1 MESYKLANS
10 YDKTNDEMTRY
21 WTDGKNVFFI
31 NSEIKKGDVESFVQ
45 HPSYIGY
52 AKDKNNVY
60 IKEKIRDLIKNNISE
75 NYWSNVWTE
84 KLFYR

>member
-60 IKEKIRDLIKNNISE
+60 IKEKMYKYS
-75 NYWSNVWTE
+75 NYLTVTLRMKP
-84 KLFYR
+84 KLSRCFLL